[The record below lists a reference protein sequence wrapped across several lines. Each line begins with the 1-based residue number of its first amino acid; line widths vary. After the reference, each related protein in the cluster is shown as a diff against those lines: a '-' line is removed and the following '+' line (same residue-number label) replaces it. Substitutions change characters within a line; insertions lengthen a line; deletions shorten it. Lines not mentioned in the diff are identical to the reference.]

1 MPAGKDYSR
10 VNQGRKEL
18 IDHILISAALVKP
31 IAAITVAAV
40 IPQPLPSIATN
51 RRSPQRTNFRPRAGR
66 RDVRQPLK
74 QI

>member
-1 MPAGKDYSR
+1 MKAVAIALVLLGF
-10 VNQGRKEL
+10 
-18 IDHILISAALVKP
+18 IALVKP